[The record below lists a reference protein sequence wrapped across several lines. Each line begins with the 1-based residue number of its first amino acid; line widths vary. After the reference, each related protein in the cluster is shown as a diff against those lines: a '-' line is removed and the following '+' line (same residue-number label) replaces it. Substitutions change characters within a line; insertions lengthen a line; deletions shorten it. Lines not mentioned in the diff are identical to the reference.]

1 MISDRELEEILKK
14 YDFKWIRSDGVFG
27 FYSDETSYH
36 FCIIGRYT
44 YKNMFT
50 CLKIQVFDEIKFK
63 NDKIVGCT
71 DKSNLCENI
80 EEFEKCL
87 QSGKLLQE
95 NANNKTSVLTNLYK
109 ILTLPRTKEINNL
122 NKDFKK

>member
-87 QSGKLLQE
+87 QNISAQRKKLL
-95 NANNKTSVLTNLYK
+95 VYLK
-109 ILTLPRTKEINNL
+109 IKNL

>member
-1 MISDRELEEILKK
+1 MINETDFEEILKK
-14 YDFKWIRSDGVFG
+14 YNFKVMHGAGAFG
-27 FYSDETSYH
+27 FYPDESSYY

-50 CLKIQVFDEIKFK
+50 CLKIHVFDEIKFK
-63 NDKIVGCT
+63 NDKIVGCI
-71 DKSNLCENI
+71 DKSTLCENI

-87 QSGKLLQE
+87 QNISAQRKKLL
-95 NANNKTSVLTNLYK
+95 VDLK
-109 ILTLPRTKEINNL
+109 IKNL